1 MVLLGVVFCCLW
13 ILYPL
18 NVLAQVDPQ
27 AAFDEQLAQSKIDL
41 AEAEAEAEAGVPAKT
56 ALAMC
61 QELKTAALAI
71 PCTAFECGA
80 KLSALT
86 EAQTVCNKYIS
97 DASTGDQIE
106 ADLKSEIR
114 KVKNDER
121 RRKFL
126 SALSSS
132 ASKAL
137 DTLLRSVT
145 REATK
150 IAFTALKGQ
159 KPAYI
164 TEGWNAYLL
173 NAADSALGDFIDNFS
188 QHYGVD
194 ICQPDLQ
201 VRLLINIQLGQ
212 TTPRVR
218 CTFSEIMTNWQ
229 EAVTNLNFPLEYTLA
244 LRPGENDITAS
255 LLALDLR
262 DAAVNQQIKAKTY
275 EASTNQG
282 WLSKATFNGKI
293 LTPGTMLHE
302 MMADAMLKKGNSQ
315 YAITWT
321 ETAMAVPFEFM
332 DTVVAESLGLLKEG
346 LFSLTQSSSGGSSGG
361 SSNSLASQGSSILSG
376 ALTALFNPSASPIIT
391 EGTKGAEERINN
403 AISGS
408 QGQQGGKVDLIVEL
422 SSCDDSAKTN
432 PGPMDCVMDD
442 SLAQAVKSKTYV
454 IDLPDQIKNRVFSP
468 RSEQSNSLQTAIPY
482 RSILVLR
489 QYRIVPV
496 GWEEA
501 ANFIKNSNSNR
512 EYTLGE
518 LINCY
523 EGIGKNGCTTN
534 NFKGMVD
541 PYWTLKAYETS
552 CRRQG
557 YGALNLNK
565 DDQSGTIGRLEY
577 CSDEQQC
584 LQEDENGAC
593 LAYGYCNEERR
604 VWDLGKT
611 CPARVNSCQ
620 TYASRAGNASSY
632 LTNTL
637 DFRNCNAQVAGCRW
651 YAINYNPSS
660 QTWTNLGSGTQLA
673 PPETINQIIT
683 FNRSDKDWWVQAG
696 HQVSAN
702 SRLRLASPCSS
713 DMCKLDVTG
722 KGCVFHQTTGGN
734 YCSFQY
740 SEAADQ
746 ASYIPQNPFCNVP
759 DNGVSCQLRL
769 CNDAKLFPDVY
780 TAEVI
785 NKPNLGLEA
794 LLNSQE
800 SWKAASWTLA
810 FIDNNNRHLRV
821 TTEKHSGAAALFIK
835 TLYAPADLIS
845 YEPAIPVEKNTN
857 YNVRFYYKG
866 SINGNVNVEVRAD
879 SKDFTSFDQ
888 DSSLW
893 PSLLNNLQLTSGS
906 SGWREANLN
915 FNSGDNERV
924 ILVARNPAGVYADLY
939 LDDFEFYPISTA
951 CGVGAVSVLV
961 SSREGATEMYFDR
974 DAQTC
979 SSLSDGCS
987 QFIRTKSNLGG
998 NVVINGGFDGTLYDW
1013 SNLTLA
1019 DNTRA
1024 KIGYLSGLDSANVNK
1039 AIQVTPGQYYFL
1051 AIDGYQASVDQAVP
1065 IETFLRF
1072 KSKAGAVL
1080 QVATSSATCDWA
1092 RDKDGSVPQTL
1103 ALKFTPTSFA
1113 TSSRFFCKFKAPD
1126 NAAKLELW
1134 FSTGSAGQ
1142 EAIIDNAKVEAI
1154 SFNATYP
1161 SNYSD
1166 YNPSTRP
1173 IEQVAYLK
1181 KAPSY
1186 FSCYDAYPD
1195 LAGLQWPQNQQELT
1209 GVLKNKNANCAL
1221 YSGVCTPQEVGCE
1234 LYRPLNGDPSIP
1246 GVAQD
1251 FDACPKE
1258 CAGYQLYNQEET
1270 SFINQAFRQFIADN
1284 KLKTCSASY
1293 AGCDEFTNLDVAGQ
1307 GGEQKEYY
1315 SQIQACQKPSV
1326 DDGAYYTWEGSDI
1339 TGYQLVAF
1347 SLKKSQIASD
1357 PETAGVGNGSA
1368 PCVNLAY
1375 NASGNAV
1382 CNDPTSARGADRDR
1396 YDFGVCTKDDMVS
1409 NPDCRELYD
1418 VNGNIHY
1425 RLLSR
1430 TVSVSDNC
1438 HPYRRT
1444 MTETSFTEAKAN
1456 CESHSGWWND
1466 SSECIYMAI
1475 PGQGKTCPAAA
1486 QGCRAYTGNRGNN
1499 VKNAISVVNFTA
1511 SSTALDL
1518 WEDANGGKNGL
1529 FISSESTFPGG
1540 NSLSNKVDNSTI
1552 HYPITINKGKAYTLS
1567 FWAKGNASYYFDNIR
1582 FAEKSGVNWNDN
1594 SAAAGNNYFSASRLF
1609 GENLISPRTQLTAD
1623 WKRYELGPLF
1633 VTWEPGDGNYLEFSM
1648 PNGQIVYLDNVILKE
1663 ITNQVYAIEN
1673 SWFTPLSCDN
1683 KLDDPDGS
1691 KAKAE
1696 GVCQDT
1702 QSGRC
1707 SVGEMLGCAGYS
1719 DRKNKTAY
1727 LRSFASL
1734 CRPEAAGCEALID
1747 TFNSSAPQAQSF
1759 NIANSV
1765 NHDDIF
1771 VATDTLVYLVND
1783 DKYACAKNDK
1793 GCTRYGLPLID
1804 KWDEITGYR
1813 DIYIKNDPDRYSTD
1827 LCSAENLWCEEWVGN
1842 NTLAYFKDP
1851 HGKVCQFTS
1860 ADNTNNLDK
1869 WVKSGTTETCPTT
1882 YQQTLGL
1889 SYKAATDKLQPL
1901 GPINSV
1907 TLQESSDP
1915 AYSGWVGSCSAEQSG
1930 CSEYIDPLENLASN
1944 LIPQRCEGKD
1954 VCADVSIK
1962 KNILYVLS
1970 DNLQVGDI
1978 ICSDVQNV
1986 SNNLSDNFGH
1996 YLYLAVDNPKSLT
2009 CRVAFK
2015 TKDGSPIDLVR
2026 DKVGLASV
2034 SYILNSKVSGGDC
2047 NGQVDYHKGCVL
2059 FNDRSQLDYSNLI
2072 NSATTSLA
2080 FSSRLTRDNNYPQG
2094 INGLSRSVPP
2104 TAATAEGKPKDANV
2118 ILKSQPNRACANWL
2132 TCSTFEKKEEGQS
2145 STLAPYF
2152 FSDQDSCL
2160 EVSACNSLGDNGI
2173 CNNYL
2178 TNDAVSNDD
2187 YSPSLDANKSGFSR
2201 VGYYSF
2207 DAMTQV
2213 GQSSNVVNGN
2223 FEETFGATTQPL
2235 GWRLAVYYCASNSDC
2250 ASGNPDIV
2258 YRNWQSSYVNIS
2270 RDGAKA
2276 KDGVGYL
2283 KVNSG
2288 WGVISESVDILPNQE
2303 YFLSAW
2309 VHTKDLQGPGSG
2321 GRLPYAELRLR
2332 FLNSKS
2338 QPRPGLAIVDG
2349 GVYEG
2354 DWVKGEIMQI
2364 PTGLPW
2370 RQVIVH
2376 FRTGDNVSG
2385 VQLALFNMNPDGS
2398 KGIDNSKLGGYTLW
2412 DNVNLKPLLKSSA
2425 NGYVDRTC
2433 RVYPSL
2439 NAPACKYND
2448 GNNYFYGQYGYCL
2461 TPDPANNQQCLQWW
2475 PVDSI
2480 RGETLSDFSGY
2491 YSERYPLYY
2500 CLEKRTMV
2508 LDVSQY
2514 TSNFGLF
2521 GEGVNDSGMEA
2532 LKFDTNAKQTKATS
2546 FRISPTW
2553 SPLFRYPFIYKF
2565 QFDGIFIAIGDTASH
2580 TLFGGA
2586 LSVGMWKNLVCAKP
2600 LGIIPLPICYVPAG
2614 NGLITVSDTSS
2625 VTTPAQEEV
2634 QSWVQSNPSGRVCE
2648 YSVLATLNDSSGGGL
2663 KPCSCDNPEDNAN
2676 STCQSVVNTA
2686 NCVNSTEAFSSNNNC
2701 ITADLAEK
2709 YAKPISDYTY
2719 FCETTAEP
2727 CSCTGGIA
2735 NCEDSVHCSNP
2746 GTNKCAKV
2754 FVDSGASAGAVGVAQ
2769 TISQQNQSLND
2780 LYGGCRG
2787 STEDCEGQ
2795 TSSFWTNTWSGIS
2808 QFFNSIFGSLGNLLD
2823 IVFAPN
2829 SLNLADEDSWGGWG
2843 AVAVAGYGQLLSFVP
2858 VNIVLHVELP
2868 WHTAKKFD
2876 TSGGVLGNLAGMLI
2890 QAAGVDLGI
2899 STFGL
2904 RIITDEDSE
2913 FGKDLTDPNP
2923 AVTGDVLG
2931 FAKFLDFN
2939 KPAGMG
2945 DKMGGIAVV
2954 GNFAGKQVVEYC
2966 YKLVQVVNSGN
2977 ENKAWASRLSSGSQY
2992 LDYLGKDCVKDS
3004 SISGDAIPSGVGIV
3018 TPSNA
3023 ELFSDGC
3030 FYSSAYCLA
3039 ESRRL
3044 YDADGALL
3052 GFYPLNLCQNF
3063 IGIDNGQGVNDP
3075 DDPTRKLYCAEG
3087 ISLEGRQRT
3096 AYLNQANALNCE
3108 IAYNS
3113 RPIGESADNNYF
3125 QVHSFA
3131 KDTPSIAINDCRINY
3146 KYFCVN
3152 DRNFGAIGILRDKK
3166 LIYRRIYAAVG
3177 YNYATDYKPFGSTVA
3192 PENGQYPNEWDTRP
3206 DSGGNQPI
3214 FYEFPGGS
3222 APPYQARAG
3231 QKSDNSLYYVDN
3243 FSVSKPDLLQLFGR
3257 SYSLWQWQAD
3267 KSSDP
3272 LIGHYTDISG
3282 AISSNNSVW
3291 SLPTLYCPNNSRPAN
3306 TYLSFCLVR
3315 PEFTLAQ
3322 VNPTIVNSIGAVKV
3336 SFNSKIDPDQV
3347 PIRSYDIDWGDGNVS
3362 SYAGLSL
3369 ASRPTSS
3376 NAFNLYHFYNYDSLA
3391 NKNLRECETKVGI
3404 LPLGDGTTE
3413 TVEEYNDDLTKGACQ
3428 EPVRSTSNPAAFHV
3442 PIKLT
3447 VRDNWASVN
3456 SITIKDLIVLRRDTY
3471 DAEQQDALAEC
3482 KPASYSSALGQ
3493 QCSSGN
3499 PCCSATCYWLPENE
3513 VNLNIDPTDSTQK
3526 TCCATYTGGWRRCR
3540 EIGDGYCDIGEQ
3552 AIDPNTDNYSPDDCG
3567 NVVADVAPID
3577 YADGV
3582 CPETKSLDDDI
3593 DCPLGQ
3599 GSLITLAHD
3608 SYDWKAFMA
3617 INTVGGGCG
3626 GAPGTGEEGEYND
3639 ERGESKGNFNFNAD
3653 ASTFAG
3659 YAVSSSIEYFLD
3671 LVYAPN
3677 DAESD
3682 KQLRYGDIFRLV
3694 PCFKDSYGSG
3704 SNSCPATSAVKPADA
3719 ASIPVVSPIKL
3730 NIYKTQPTWLQQ
3742 LFGADPSDWKA
3753 YLDACGAD
3761 GDVYFKVCQNQ
3772 SCDGPAD
3779 KVGIGDRVV
3788 LRVVTNSAQ
3797 AGSPIEASL
3806 YDVTLYAGG
3815 EDQSPTFLNTE
3826 EDASRPYKAAQV
3838 NVSPSL
3844 NFRLCNRYGNCGY

>member
-1 MVLLGVVFCCLW
+1 MKLYNPMILLGVIFCCF
-13 ILYPL
+13 YFFCPL
-18 NVLAQVDPQ
+18 RVSAQDP
-27 AAFDEQLAQSKIDL
+27 ATAFETQLG
-41 AEAEAEAEAGVPAKT
+41 EAKT
-56 ALAMC
+56 ALSQAEAGLPAKQALAMC
-61 QELKTAALAI
+61 EALKKAATAI
-71 PCTAFECGA
+71 PCGFYDCSA
-80 KLSALT
+80 KLSALA
-86 EAQTVCNKYIS
+86 EAQTVCNKYVS
-97 DASTGDQIE
+97 DNSTGQQIE
-106 ADLKSEIR
+106 ADLKAEVR
-114 KVKNDER
+114 KAKNQDR
-121 RRKFL
+121 WKKFL
-126 SALSSS
+126 NALSNS

-201 VRLLINIQLGQ
+201 VQLLINIQLGR
-212 TTPRVR
+212 TAPRVR

-229 EAVTNLNFPLEYTLA
+229 EAVTNPTFPLEYTLA

-262 DAAVNQQIKAKTY
+262 DLAVNQQVKSKTY

-282 WLSKATFNGKI
+282 WLSKVTFNGKI
-293 LTPGTMLHE
+293 LTPGTMLHD
-302 MMADAMLKKGNSQ
+302 MMTDAMLKKGNSQ
-315 YAITWT
+315 YSITWT

-361 SSNSLASQGSSILSG
+361 SSNPLTSQGSNILSG

-408 QGQQGGKVDLIVEL
+408 QGQQGGKVDLIVGL
-422 SSCDDSAKTN
+422 SSCDDSSKTN
-432 PGPMDCVMDD
+432 PGPMDCIIDG
-442 SLAQAVKSKTYV
+442 SLAQVIKSKTYV

-501 ANFIKNSNSNR
+501 ANLIRNSNSNR

-523 EGIGKNGCTTN
+523 EGLGKNGCTTN
-534 NFKGMVD
+534 SFKGMVD

-604 VWDLGKT
+604 IWDLGKT

-620 TYASRAGNASSY
+620 TYTSRTGGTSSY

-651 YAINYNPSS
+651 YAIDYNPSS
-660 QTWTNLGSGTQLA
+660 QTWTNLGSGTQLT
-673 PPETINQIIT
+673 PPEAVNQVIT
-683 FNRSDKDWWVQAG
+683 FSRSDRDWWIQAG

-740 SEAADQ
+740 SEAIDQ
-746 ASYIPQNPFCNVP
+746 TSYAPRDPSCNVP

-780 TAEVI
+780 TAEVA
-785 NKPNLGLEA
+785 NKPNLGLEG

-800 SWKAASWTLA
+800 GWKAASWTLA

-821 TTEKHSGAAALFIK
+821 TTEKHSGVASLFIK

-866 SINGNVNVEVRAD
+866 SINGSVNVEVRAG
-879 SKDFTSFDQ
+879 SKGATSFDQ

-906 SGWREANLN
+906 SGWRETNLN
-915 FNSGDNERV
+915 FNSGDNEQI
-924 ILVARNPAGVYADLY
+924 ILVVRNPAGVYADLY

-1013 SNLTLA
+1013 SNLILA

-1024 KIGYLSGLDSANVNK
+1024 KISYLSGLDSANINK
-1039 AIQVTPGQYYFL
+1039 TIQVTPGQYYFL
-1051 AIDGYQASVDQAVP
+1051 AIDGYQISVDQATL

-1080 QVATSSATCDWA
+1080 PVATSSATCEWA
-1092 RDKDGSVPQTL
+1092 QDKDGNIPQTL

-1126 NAAKLELW
+1126 NAARMELW
-1134 FSTGSAGQ
+1134 FSTGATGQ
-1142 EAIIDNAKVEAI
+1142 EAIIDNVKTEAI

-1161 SNYSD
+1161 SIYSD
-1166 YNPSTRP
+1166 YNPAARSV
-1173 IEQVAYLK
+1173 EQVAYLK
-1181 KAPSY
+1181 KAPDY

-1195 LAGLQWPQNQQELT
+1195 IAGLQWPQNQQELT
-1209 GVLKNKNANCAL
+1209 SVLKNKNANCAR
-1221 YSGVCTPQEVGCE
+1221 YAGVCTPQEVGCE
-1234 LYRPLNGDPSIP
+1234 LYRPVNGDPSIP

-1258 CAGYQLYNQEET
+1258 CAGYQLYNQEKT
-1270 SFINQAFRQFIADN
+1270 SFINQAFRQFIADS
-1284 KLKTCSASY
+1284 KLKTCSANY
-1293 AGCDEFTNLDVAGQ
+1293 AGCDEFTNLDTAGQ

-1347 SLKKSQIASD
+1347 SLKKSQVASD
-1357 PETAGVGNGSA
+1357 PETAGVGQGTA
-1368 PCVNLAY
+1368 PCTNLIY

-1382 CNDPTSARGADRDR
+1382 CNDSANTHGAEAGR

-1418 VNGNIHY
+1418 VDGNIHY

-1430 TVSVSDNC
+1430 TVSVSNNC

-1456 CESHSGWWND
+1456 CESHSGWWNG
-1466 SSECIYMAI
+1466 SNECIYMAI
-1475 PGQGKTCPAAA
+1475 PGQGKICPANA

-1499 VKNAISVVNFTA
+1499 IKNAINVVNFTA

-1518 WEDANGGKNGL
+1518 WEDANGGRNGL

-1540 NSLSNKVDNSTI
+1540 NSLSNKVNNPTI
-1552 HYPITINKGKAYTLS
+1552 HYPITIQKNKAYTLS
-1567 FWAKGNASYYFDNIR
+1567 FWAKGNASYYLDNIR
-1582 FAEKSGVNWNDN
+1582 FVEKSGINWNDN
-1594 SAAAGNNYFSASRLF
+1594 SAANGNNYFSASRLL
-1609 GENLISPRTQLTAD
+1609 GENLINPRTQLTEE

-1648 PNGQIVYLDNVILKE
+1648 PNGQVVYLDNIILKE

-1683 KLDDPDGS
+1683 KLDDPDGN
-1691 KAKAE
+1691 KAKTE

-1707 SVGEMLGCAGYS
+1707 SIGEMLGCAGYL
-1719 DRKNKTAY
+1719 DRKNKVSY

-1771 VATDTLVYLVND
+1771 VATDTLVYLVNY
-1783 DKYACAKNDK
+1783 DKYSCAKGDK

-1813 DIYIKNDPDRYSTD
+1813 DIYVKNDPDRYSTD
-1827 LCSAENLWCEEWVGN
+1827 LCSAENLWCEEWAGN
-1842 NTLAYFKDP
+1842 NTLIYFKDP

-1860 ADNTNNLDK
+1860 SDSSNGLDK
-1869 WVKSGTTETCPTT
+1869 WFKSGTVETCPTT

-1889 SYKAATDKLQPL
+1889 SYKSATDKLQPL
-1901 GPINSV
+1901 GPINAV
-1907 TLQESSDP
+1907 TLQAPSSP
-1915 AYSGWVGSCSAEQSG
+1915 AYSGWVGACSTEQSG

-1944 LIPQRCEGKD
+1944 LIPQRCEGQD
-1954 VCADVSIK
+1954 TCVDVSIK

-1970 DNLQVGDI
+1970 DNIKVGDI
-1978 ICSDVQNV
+1978 ICSDVQGV
-1986 SNNLSDNFGH
+1986 SNSFSDNLGH

-2009 CRVAFK
+2009 CRVTFK
-2015 TKDGSPIDLVR
+2015 TQDGSSIDLVR

-2034 SYILNSKVSGGDC
+2034 SYILSSKVSSGDC

-2072 NSATTSLA
+2072 NSATTSLS

-2104 TAATAEGKPKDANV
+2104 AAVTEAGKPKDANI

-2160 EVSACNSLGDNGI
+2160 EVGACNSLGDNGI

-2178 TNDAVSNDD
+2178 ANDAVSSDQ

-2223 FEETFGATTQPL
+2223 FEEAFGATTQPL

-2250 ASGNPDIV
+2250 AAGNPDVV
-2258 YRNWQSSYVNIS
+2258 YKNWQASYTTIG

-2283 KVNSG
+2283 KINSG
-2288 WGVISESVDILPNQE
+2288 WGVISESVDILPNQD

-2309 VHTKDLQGPGSG
+2309 VHTKDLQGPGVA

-2332 FLNSKS
+2332 FINSKG
-2338 QPRPGLAIVDG
+2338 QPRPNLAAVDG

-2354 DWVKGEIMQI
+2354 DWVKGEVMQT

-2370 RQVIVH
+2370 KQVIVH

-2425 NGYVDRTC
+2425 SGYIDRTC
-2433 RVYPSL
+2433 RVYPSM

-2480 RGETLSDFSGY
+2480 RGETLSDFSSY

-2500 CLEKRTMV
+2500 CLEKKTMI

-2514 TSNFGLF
+2514 TGNFGLF
-2521 GEGVNDSGMEA
+2521 GEGVNESGMES

-2546 FRISPTW
+2546 FNISPTW

-2580 TLFGGA
+2580 TLFGGV

-2600 LGIIPLPICYVPAG
+2600 LGIIPLPICYVPSG
-2614 NGLITVSDTSS
+2614 NGLITTSDGTG

-2634 QSWVQSNPSGRVCE
+2634 QSWVQGNTNGRVCE
-2648 YSVLATLNDSSGGGL
+2648 YSVLATLNDSSYGGGL
-2663 KPCSCDNPEDNAN
+2663 KSCQCDSADEADS
-2676 STCQSVVNTA
+2676 STCRSASNCSNTIA
-2686 NCVNSTEAFSSNNNC
+2686 AFSSNNNC
-2701 ITADLAEK
+2701 ITADLAEN
-2709 YAKPISDYTY
+2709 YAQSIKDYTY
-2719 FCETTAEP
+2719 LCEITAEP
-2727 CSCTGGIA
+2727 CSCESGA
-2735 NCEDSVHCSNP
+2735 VNCEDSAHCSNP

-2754 FVDSGASAGAVGVAQ
+2754 FIDSGASAGAAGVAQ
-2769 TISQQNQSLND
+2769 TISQQSQSLND
-2780 LYGGCRG
+2780 AYGSCRNAG
-2787 STEDCEGQ
+2787 EDCGGQ
-2795 TSSFWTNTWSGIS
+2795 TSSFWTNIWSGIKE
-2808 QFFNSIFGSLGNLLD
+2808 FFGSLFASVGNLLD

-2829 SLNLADEDSWGGWG
+2829 SLNLTDDDSWGGWG

-2858 VNIVLHVELP
+2858 VNIVLHIELP

-2913 FGKDLTDPNP
+2913 FGKNLTDPNP
-2923 AVTGDVLG
+2923 TVTGDVLG

-2945 DKMGGIAVV
+2945 DKMGGISVV
-2954 GNFAGKQVVEYC
+2954 GNFAGKQAVEYC
-2966 YKLVQVVNSGN
+2966 SKLVQVVNSGN
-2977 ENKAWASRLSSGSQY
+2977 ENKAWASRLSPGSQY
-2992 LDYLGKDCVKDS
+2992 LDYLGRDCVKDS

-3018 TPSNA
+3018 TPSND

-3044 YDADGALL
+3044 YNSNGELL
-3052 GFYPLNLCQNF
+3052 GYYPLNLCQNF
-3063 IGIDNGQGVNDP
+3063 VGIDNGQGVNDP

-3087 ISLEGRQRT
+3087 VSLEGRQRT
-3096 AYLNQANALNCE
+3096 AYLNQANALNCQ

-3113 RPIGESADNNYF
+3113 RPVGDSSDNNYF

-3131 KDTPSIAINDCRINY
+3131 KDVSLMTMNDCRINY
-3146 KYFCVN
+3146 KYFCVD
-3152 DRNFGAIGILRDKK
+3152 DRDFGATGIWREKK

-3177 YNYATDYKPFGSTVA
+3177 YNYTTDYKPFGSMVA

-3206 DSGGNQPI
+3206 DSGGSQPI
-3214 FYEFPGGS
+3214 FYEFPGGNT
-3222 APPYQARAG
+3222 PPYQARAG
-3231 QKSDNSLYYVDN
+3231 QKSGTSVYYIDN
-3243 FSVSKPDLLQLFGR
+3243 FSVNKPDLLQLFGR

-3272 LIGHYTDISG
+3272 LVGHYTDITG
-3282 AISSNNSVW
+3282 TTGSSNSVW
-3291 SLPTLYCPNNSRPAN
+3291 SLPTLYCPDNSRPTN

-3347 PIRSYDIDWGDGNVS
+3347 PIRSYDVDWGDGNVS

-3391 NKNLRECETKVGI
+3391 NKNLRGCETKVGI
-3404 LPLGDGTTE
+3404 LLLGDGTTE
-3413 TVEEYNDDLTKGACQ
+3413 TVEEYSDDLTKGACQ
-3428 EPVRSTSNPAAFHV
+3428 EPLRSASNPSAFHV

-3456 SITIKDLIVLRRDTY
+3456 SIIIKDLIVLRRDTY
-3471 DAEQQDALAEC
+3471 DAEQQDAIAEC
-3482 KPASYSSALGQ
+3482 KLASYSSALGQ

-3513 VNLNIDPTDSTQK
+3513 VNLGINPTDSTQK

-3552 AIDPNTDNYSPDDCG
+3552 ATDPNASNYSPDDCG
-3567 NVVADVAPID
+3567 NIVADVAPID

-3599 GSLITLAHD
+3599 GSLVTLAND

-3617 INTVGGGCG
+3617 INAVGGGCG
-3626 GAPGTGEEGEYND
+3626 GVPNGEYND

-3653 ASTFAG
+3653 AELFAG
-3659 YAVSSSIEYFLD
+3659 FSASSSTQYFID
-3671 LVYAPN
+3671 LVYSPN
-3677 DAESD
+3677 DTDGD
-3682 KQLRYGDIFRLV
+3682 KQLRYGDILRLV
-3694 PCFKDSYGSG
+3694 PCFQNSTYGSG
-3704 SNSCPATSAVKPADA
+3704 SNNCPASSSVNPANTG
-3719 ASIPVVSPIKL
+3719 SIPIISPIKL
-3730 NIYKTQPTWLQQ
+3730 NIYRTQPTWWQQ
-3742 LFGADPSDWKA
+3742 LWGTDPGDWKA
-3753 YLDACGAD
+3753 YLDTCGAD
-3761 GDVYFKVCQNQ
+3761 GDAYFKVCQNQ
-3772 SCDGPAD
+3772 GCDGPAD

-3797 AGSPIEASL
+3797 VGDPIAASL
-3806 YDVTLYAGG
+3806 YDVALHVGG
-3815 EDQSPTFLNTE
+3815 EDRSPVFLNIE
-3826 EDASRPYKAAQV
+3826 EDSSRPYRAAEL

-3844 NFRLCNRYGNCGY
+3844 NLRLCNRYGNCGY